1 MLENY
6 ITPSKDTPSRSGLY
20 WNQLPGVTLDLLSD
34 LTKDEQAD
42 WEEFAADL
50 YERAII
56 NFVDDVQAQLHEK
69 FNIDLELVSRE
80 TSKFSESV
88 NDSGLESG
96 VKIFYRLPKYG
107 RTQIIDLQVYS
118 DTDQTDFTYQIKN
131 DVENGVLLKEGSA
144 DLVAGLNIIHVD
156 TYFDSDTL
164 FISYDASLFTIRETS
179 TKFYKDLLSFDDW
192 SCWYPCYSGG
202 KGSITHINGGG
213 FNVIFDSVC
222 SVAKVVE
229 QNINVFKTAFWYRI
243 GLELL
248 RERIHSDKFNRWTT
262 LTTDRAEQLEKAYIE
277 ECELKLTNAVKS
289 LRMKEDPICF
299 ACKSTVYHSH
309 QLP

>member
-56 NFVDDVQAQLHEK
+56 NFVDDVQSKLHDK
-69 FNIDLELVSRE
+69 FNIDLKLVSRE
-80 TSKFSESV
+80 TSVFTDNI
-88 NDSGLESG
+88 NDSLVESG
-96 VKIFYRLPKYG
+96 IKIYYKLPKYG
-107 RTQIIDLQVYS
+107 RTQVIQIQVYS
-118 DTDQTDFTYQIKN
+118 DTEQVGFAYTIKDN
-131 DVENGVLLKEGSA
+131 VENGKLLGTGA
-144 DLVAGLNIIHVD
+144 IDLVVGLNTINID

-164 FISYDASLFTIRETS
+164 FISYDASLFEIRSTATKYYNDLTS
-179 TKFYKDLLSFDDW
+179 YNDW
-192 SCWYPCYSGG
+192 SCWYPCYYGG
-202 KGSITHINGGG
+202 QGSITHVNGGG

-222 SVAKVVE
+222 SIAKVVD
-229 QNINVFKTAFWYRI
+229 QNINIFKTAFWYRI

-262 LTTDRAEQLEKAYIE
+262 LTTDRAEQLESAYIE
-277 ECELKLTNAVKS
+277 ECEIKLTNAIKS
-289 LRMKEDPICF
+289 LRMKEDTTCF
-299 ACKSTVYHSH
+299 TCKSVVYHSY